1 MPAPARSL
9 TDEPL
14 QQAAWRALLAAAA
27 VARGVKAG
35 AAADDAFERAAV
47 RIGAGGVRLPAGRAD
62 AHAWLASGPAGWSV
76 AAAAPP
82 AARALLDLYAPVC
95 APAAARPLTIA
106 HLGQSLDGCIAT
118 ASGDSYY
125 VTGPDNVVHLHR
137 LRALCD
143 AVIVG
148 ASTIER
154 DDPLLTVRHVEGDNP
169 LRVIIDPRRRL
180 GTQARVFAEDAET
193 LLVYGDDAPCGAAHG
208 AADVVALPLHG
219 GRLDLGA
226 LLAELRGRGCRAAF
240 VEGGGATVSRFIEA
254 DLLDRLQIAIAPLV
268 TGSGRPGL
276 SLPARDR
283 IADCL
288 RPAHR
293 VFTMGG
299 DVLFDCD
306 LRAPGAARASA
317 SGELNRVV

>member
-1 MPAPARSL
+1 V

-27 VARGVKAG
+27 VAR
-35 AAADDAFERAAV
+35 AATLAPETDGSLGFERAAV
-47 RIGAGGVRLPAGRAD
+47 RIGAGGVRLPPGRPD

-82 AARALLDLYAPVC
+82 AARTLLDLYAPVC
-95 APAAARPLTIA
+95 APAAERPLTIA

-143 AVIVG
+143 AVVVG
-148 ASTIER
+148 AGTIER

-169 LRVIIDPRRRL
+169 LRVIVDPRRRL
-180 GTQARVFAEDAET
+180 GTQARVFADDAQT
-193 LLVYGDDAPCGAAHG
+193 LLIYGDDAPSGASHG
-208 AADVVALPLHG
+208 AADVVTLPVRG
-219 GRLDLGA
+219 GRLDLDA
-226 LLAELRGRGCRAAF
+226 LLAALRARGCRAVF
-240 VEGGGATVSRFIEA
+240 VEGGGATVSSFLEA
-254 DLLDRLQIAIAPLV
+254 GVLDRLQIAIAPLV

-283 IADCL
+283 IAECL

-306 LRAPGAARASA
+306 LRAAGSVRASA